1 LSPSFYLLT
10 LGCPKNEVDSE
21 GMQQLL
27 LQAGYQQTDDPR
39 RADVLIVN
47 TCGFIDVARQES
59 LGALRHLARRKRRG
73 QTLVAAGC
81 LVQRSGAGLVQDVPA
96 LDGLLSTRRWPEV
109 LGVVEQARTG
119 QEAGGKEQE
128 AGSRK
133 QEAGGK
139 DEGPRTKDDGLRTTD
154 QGPTSLVML
163 RRVANSASA
172 YLKIADGCDA
182 PCAFC
187 AIPAIKGRYVSK
199 PVAAILEEARQLV
212 AQGVQEIVLIA
223 QDTTLYGRDLDAGRD
238 GLAHLLQAIVAAVPT
253 LPWLR
258 VMYTYPT
265 HITPRLIETMARL
278 PQVCHYLDI
287 PLQHA
292 HPAVLQRMRRPSDLD
307 YTRRLLARLRA
318 AMPDIALRTAFIVGY
333 PGETEEE
340 FQALLDFLAEARF
353 DHVGVFPYSAEE
365 GTPAAGLPGAVSAP
379 VRQERYRRAMTKQQ
393 EISWAKNR
401 EWVGQTLPVL
411 VEGEAEE
418 DQGRKTKDEGPKTK
432 DHGLR
437 TKDHGLL
444 VGRSFRDAPE
454 VDGLVLA
461 TGQAAV
467 GTIVPVR
474 LTAASPYDLWGEVVD
489 SNLAKVAEP
498 SQG

>member
-1 LSPSFYLLT
+1 MYFYLLT

-59 LGALRHLARRKRRG
+59 LEALRALARRKRRG
-73 QTLVAAGC
+73 QALVAAGC
-81 LVQRSGAGLVQDVPA
+81 LVQRSGVGLAQDVPA
-96 LDGLLSTRRWPEV
+96 LDGFLSTRRWAEV
-109 LGVVEQARTG
+109 VGVVEIANQRISESANQQSCQSPIVEG
-119 QEAGGKEQE
+119 QEAGGTDP
-128 AGSRK
+128 RRRT
-133 QEAGGK
+133 K
-139 DEGPRTKDDGLRTTD
+139 DEGLRTKDERLRTKD
-154 QGPTSLVML
+154 QRPTSLLMPG
-163 RRVANSASA
+163 RVATSASA

-187 AIPAIKGRYVSK
+187 AIPAIKGRYASK
-199 PVAAILEEARQLV
+199 PVEAILEEARQLV

-238 GLAHLLQAIVAAVPT
+238 GLARLLESIVAAVPA

-265 HITPRLIETMARL
+265 HITPRLVETMARL

-292 HPAVLQRMRRPSDLD
+292 HPAVLRRMHRPSDLD
-307 YTRRLLARLRA
+307 DTRRLLARLRA
-318 AMPDIALRTAFIVGY
+318 AMPDIALRTTFIVGY

-340 FQALLDFLAEARF
+340 FQALLNFLAEVRF

-365 GTPAAGLPGAVSAP
+365 GTPAAGLPGAVPAA
-379 VRQERYRRAMTKQQ
+379 VRQERYRQAMTQQQ
-393 EISWAKNR
+393 EISRAKNQ

-411 VEGEAEE
+411 IEGEAE
-418 DQGRKTKDEGPKTK
+418 T

-467 GTIVPVR
+467 GTIVPVHI
-474 LTAASPYDLWGEVVD
+474 TAATEYDLWGEVVI
-489 SNLAKVAEP
+489 
-498 SQG
+498 

>member
-1 LSPSFYLLT
+1 MYFYLLT

-47 TCGFIDVARQES
+47 TCGFIDVARRES
-59 LGALRHLARRKRRG
+59 LGALRALARRKRRG
-73 QTLVAAGC
+73 QALVAAGC
-81 LVQRSGAGLVQDVPA
+81 LAQRSGAKLAQDIPA

-109 LGVVEQARTG
+109 VRVVEQALAGR
-119 QEAGGKEQE
+119 EAESENPGE
-128 AGSRK
+128 GSQTFARIM
-133 QEAGGK
+133 
-139 DEGPRTKDDGLRTTD
+139 PRRAAT
-154 QGPTSLVML
+154 
-163 RRVANSASA
+163 SASA

-187 AIPAIKGRYVSK
+187 AIPAIKGPYVSK
-199 PVAAILEEARQLV
+199 PVEAVLEEAQQLV
-212 AQGVQEIVLIA
+212 VQGVQEIVLIA
-223 QDTTLYGRDLDAGRD
+223 QDTTLYGRDMDAGRD
-238 GLAHLLQAIVAAVPT
+238 GLAHLLAAIVAAVPT

-265 HITPRLIETMARL
+265 HVTPRLIETMARL

-292 HPAVLQRMRRPSDLD
+292 HPAVLQRMRRPSDVEHIS
-307 YTRRLLARLRA
+307 RLLAKLRE

-340 FQALLDFLAEARF
+340 FQALLDFLAAARF
-353 DHVGVFPYSAEE
+353 DHVGVFQYSAEE
-365 GTPAAGLPGAVSAP
+365 DTPAADLPGAVSP
-379 VRQERYRRAMTKQQ
+379 RVKKERYQRAMAWQQ
-393 EISWAKNR
+393 EISRAKNQ
-401 EWVGQTLPVL
+401 EWVGKTLPVL
-411 VEGEAEE
+411 IEGEAET
-418 DQGRKTKDEGPKTK
+418 DQGLDQGLKTKDQ
-432 DHGLR
+432 R
-437 TKDHGLL
+437 LL

-454 VDGLVLA
+454 IDGLVLA
-461 TGQAAV
+461 TGQATV

-474 LTAASPYDLWGEVVD
+474 ITAAAPYDLWGEV
-489 SNLAKVAEP
+489 A
-498 SQG
+498 

>member
-1 LSPSFYLLT
+1 MYFYLLT

-27 LQAGYQQTDDPR
+27 LQAGYQQTDDLR

-73 QTLVAAGC
+73 QALVAAGC
-81 LVQRSGAGLVQDVPA
+81 LVPRLGVELAQDIPA
-96 LDGLLSTRRWPEV
+96 LDGLLSTRHWAEV
-109 LGVVEQARTG
+109 VGVVEQARAG
-119 QEAGGKEQE
+119 REAGGK
-128 AGSRK
+128 K
-133 QEAGGK
+133 QDAGGK
-139 DEGPRTKDDGLRTTD
+139 DHGLRTKDQR
-154 QGPTSLVML
+154 PTSLLMP
-163 RRVANSASA
+163 RRAATSASA

-187 AIPAIKGRYVSK
+187 AIPAIKGPYVSK
-199 PVAAILEEARQLV
+199 PVAVVMEEARQLV

-238 GLAHLLQAIVAAVPT
+238 GLASLLEAIVAAVPA

-265 HITPRLIETMARL
+265 HITPRLMETMARL

-292 HPAVLQRMRRPSDLD
+292 HPAVLQRMRRPNDLD
-307 YTRRLLARLRA
+307 DTRRLLTRLRA

-340 FQALLDFLAEARF
+340 FQALLDFLVEVRF
-353 DHVGVFPYSAEE
+353 DHVGVFPYSTEE
-365 GTPAAGLPGAVSAP
+365 GTPAAGLPGALPAP
-379 VRQERYRRAMTKQQ
+379 VKQERYRRVMARQQ
-393 EISWAKNR
+393 EISWAKNQ
-401 EWVGQTLPVL
+401 EWVDQTLPVL

-418 DQGRKTKDEGPKTK
+418 DQGRKTKDEGPKTN
-432 DHGLR
+432 
-437 TKDHGLL
+437 DHGLL

-454 VDGLVLA
+454 VDGLVLT

-474 LTAASPYDLWGEVVD
+474 LTAASPYDLWGEVV
-489 SNLAKVAEP
+489 
-498 SQG
+498 

>member
-1 LSPSFYLLT
+1 MSPSFYLLT

-47 TCGFIDVARQES
+47 TCGFIDVARRES
-59 LGALRHLARRKRRG
+59 LGALRALARRKRRS
-73 QTLVAAGC
+73 QALVAAGC
-81 LVQRSGAGLVQDVPA
+81 LAQRSGAKLAQDIPA

-109 LGVVEQARTG
+109 VRVVEQALAGR
-119 QEAGGKEQE
+119 EAGGQDQRRRACPEQSE
-128 AGSRK
+128 GT
-133 QEAGGK
+133 K
-139 DEGPRTKDDGLRTTD
+139 DEGLRTNDEGLRTKDQGL
-154 QGPTSLVML
+154 TSLVMP
-163 RRVANSASA
+163 RRAATSASA
-172 YLKIADGCDA
+172 YLKIADGCAA

-187 AIPAIKGRYVSK
+187 AIPAIKGPYVSK
-199 PVAAILEEARQLV
+199 PVAAILEEAQQLV

-223 QDTTLYGRDLDAGRD
+223 QDTTLYGRDMDAGRD
-238 GLAHLLQAIVAAVPT
+238 GLAHLLEAIVAAVPT

-265 HITPRLIETMARL
+265 HIPQRLIETMARL
-278 PQVCHYLDI
+278 PRVCHYLDI

-292 HPAVLQRMRRPSDLD
+292 HPAVLQRMRRPSDLA
-307 YTRRLLARLRA
+307 YTRRLLAKLRE

-340 FQALLDFLAEARF
+340 FQALLDFLAAARF
-353 DHVGVFPYSAEE
+353 DHVGVFQYSAEE
-365 GTPAAGLPGAVSAP
+365 DTPAAELPGAVSP
-379 VRQERYRRAMTKQQ
+379 RVKKERYQRAMAWQQ
-393 EISWAKNR
+393 EISRAKNQ
-401 EWVGQTLPVL
+401 EWVGKTLPVL
-411 VEGEAEE
+411 IEGEAET
-418 DQGRKTKDEGPKTK
+418 DQ
-432 DHGLR
+432 GLR
-437 TKDHGLL
+437 TKGQRLL

-454 VDGLVLA
+454 IDGLVLA

-474 LTAASPYDLWGEVVD
+474 LTAAAAYDLWGEV
-489 SNLAKVAEP
+489 A
-498 SQG
+498 

>member
-1 LSPSFYLLT
+1 MSPSFYLLT

-59 LGALRHLARRKRRG
+59 LGALRALARRKRRG
-73 QTLVAAGC
+73 QALVAAGC
-81 LVQRSGAGLVQDVPA
+81 LVQRSGAELAQDIPA
-96 LDGLLSTRRWPEV
+96 LDGFLSTRRWYEV
-109 LGVVEQARTG
+109 VRVAEQALNPHPNPPPPAG
-119 QEAGGKEQE
+119 EGEAM
-128 AGSRK
+128 S
-133 QEAGGK
+133 
-139 DEGPRTKDDGLRTTD
+139 PR
-154 QGPTSLVML
+154 SLVMP
-163 RRVANSASA
+163 RRAATSASA

-187 AIPAIKGRYVSK
+187 AIPAIKGPYVSK
-199 PVAAILEEARQLV
+199 PVKAILEEARQLV

-223 QDTTLYGRDLDAGRD
+223 QDTTLYGRDTDAGRD
-238 GLAHLLQAIVAAVPT
+238 GLAHLLEAIVAAVPT

-265 HITPRLIETMARL
+265 HITPRLIDTMARL
-278 PQVCHYLDI
+278 PPVCHYLDI

-292 HPAVLQRMRRPSDLD
+292 HPAVLQRMHRPSDLD
-307 YTRRLLARLRA
+307 YTRRLLARLRE
-318 AMPDIALRTAFIVGY
+318 AMPDIALRTTFIVGY

-340 FQALLDFLAEARF
+340 FQALLDFLAEVRF
-353 DHVGVFPYSAEE
+353 DHVGVFQYSAEV
-365 GTPAAGLPGAVSAP
+365 GTPAADLPGAVPAP
-379 VRQERYRRAMTKQQ
+379 VRQERYRRAMARQQ
-393 EISWAKNR
+393 RISWAKNQ
-401 EWVGQTLPVL
+401 EWVGKTLPVL
-411 VEGEAEE
+411 IEGEAKD
-418 DQGRKTKDEGPKTK
+418 DQGLKTKDQR
-432 DHGLR
+432 LR

-454 VDGLVLA
+454 IDGLVLA
-461 TGQAAV
+461 TGQAAI

-474 LTAASPYDLWGEVVD
+474 LTAASPYDLWGEVV
-489 SNLAKVAEP
+489 
-498 SQG
+498 